1 MALGYPKRSQGLRKG
16 RKRRQL
22 HSDQWCRNRLLFS
35 VDSSE
40 EMLKMKNAKNTS
52 ALIFFALGVLFI
64 FLKLLG
70 IMGDNAA
77 SWIMA
82 GLLLASTGT
91 GIYLDSRERNDR

>member
-1 MALGYPKRSQGLRKG
+1 
-16 RKRRQL
+16 
-22 HSDQWCRNRLLFS
+22 
-35 VDSSE
+35 
-40 EMLKMKNAKNTS
+40 MKNAKNTS